1 MAGFKYERDEIY
13 RFHLHGNEFSS
24 REKETRLGK
33 VALCNGNNRMIG
45 DIGCTIYI
53 SFTIGHARSKKFSSP
68 VIQNRFALSPRVSN
82 LKSSR
87 IFDPSPRVWVE

>member
-45 DIGCTIYI
+45 DIGAR
-53 SFTIGHARSKKFSSP
+53 FTSRSRSGMRARRNF
-68 VIQNRFALSPRVSN
+68 RR
-82 LKSSR
+82 R
-87 IFDPSPRVWVE
+87 